1 MGKIAAILPN
11 EYLEHLTRKLVE
23 EKGLEN
29 IEVHLGDLY
38 QALTIVDNLNDI
50 DVIVSRGGTADLLK
64 KNTGIP
70 VVYIRV
76 HLADI
81 LKLISSTLHMKKKI
95 LFAGFDK
102 IFEDAG
108 TLKTLETFIGTRI
121 KQLNLYGLKSLPDEF
136 KEYVVIADTVNY
148 EIATK
153 NGLEAYLIESGEEA
167 IMEAINNALQIQE
180 YVNFEK
186 KKREEILNIVN
197 SVDFGMIYVSPKEN
211 VISNETADKY
221 LGDLKKN
228 FFERIRNQKSYEEVF
243 TQGNEKYYVDLK
255 SLNEGSKIIT
265 IRKAIELE
273 KAERYIRKNL
283 RAKGFVAK
291 HTFEDIIGKSET
303 LKRVIIKA
311 KSFAQSDANVM
322 LFGESGSG
330 KELFAQSIHNA
341 SARRENPFVAINC
354 ASLPKD
360 LLESELFGYVRGAFT
375 GANKEKIGLF
385 ELAHK
390 GTLFLDEIDQIP
402 FELQGKLLRAI
413 EEKEIL
419 KVGGNSLVPVD
430 TRIISATNVDP
441 GILIRNKKLRL
452 DLYSR
457 LSVLPLRIP
466 SLRERREDISE
477 LLEYFMKI
485 FENKYSIKIP
495 KLDESKIQKL
505 MEYTWPGNVRELQNF
520 VERIT
525 ILKDTRSFE
534 EAFNEFE
541 FFAES
546 NNSSVNHSEPILRE
560 IENQLILILLNK
572 GNFTKSEI
580 AKLLG
585 VSRTYLWRKLKELN
599 LEY

>member
-11 EYLEHLTRKLVE
+11 EYLEHLTRKLIE
-23 EKGLEN
+23 AKGLKN

-38 QALTIVDNLNDI
+38 QALNIVDTSNDI
-50 DVIVSRGGTADLLK
+50 DVIISRGGTADLLK
-64 KNTGIP
+64 MSTGIP

-81 LKLISSTLHMKKKI
+81 LKLISSALHMKKKI

-108 TLKTLETFIGTRI
+108 TLKTLETLIGAHI
-121 KQLNLYGLKSLPDEF
+121 EQLNLYGLKSLPEEF
-136 KEYVVIADTVNY
+136 KEYIVIADTVNF

-197 SVDFGMIYVSPKEN
+197 SVDFGMIYVSPEEN
-211 VISNETADKY
+211 VISNETANKY
-221 LGDLKKN
+221 LGNLKRTLL
-228 FFERIRNQKSYEEVF
+228 ERIRNQKSYEEVF
-243 TQGNEKYYVDLK
+243 SQGNEKYYVDLK
-255 SLNEGSKIIT
+255 SLNEGRKIIT
-265 IRKAIELE
+265 IRKATELE

-291 HTFEDIIGKSET
+291 HTFDDIIGKSEI

-311 KSFAQSDANVM
+311 KSFAKSDANVM

-341 SARRENPFVAINC
+341 SPRRGNPFVAINC
-354 ASLPKD
+354 ATLPKD
-360 LLESELFGYVRGAFT
+360 LLESELFGYVEGAFT
-375 GANKEKIGLF
+375 GAKKEKMGLF

-419 KVGGNSLVPVD
+419 KVGGSSLVPVD
-430 TRIISATNVDP
+430 TRIISATNIDP
-441 GILIRNKKLRL
+441 EILIRNNKLRL

-466 SLRERREDISE
+466 PLRERREDISE
-477 LLEYFMKI
+477 LLEYFIRI
-485 FENKYSIKIP
+485 FGQKYHVETP
-495 KLDESKIQKL
+495 KLDVKKIEKL
-505 MEYTWPGNVRELQNF
+505 MNYSWPGNVRELQNF

-525 ILKDTRSFE
+525 ILHGTDSFE
-534 EAFNEFE
+534 EAFSEFE
-541 FFAES
+541 DLLES
-546 NNSSVNHSEPILRE
+546 DHPVINHNEPILKE
-560 IENQLILILLNK
+560 IETQLVQILVKK
-572 GNFTKSEI
+572 GNFTKTEI

-599 LEY
+599 LE

>member
-38 QALTIVDNLNDI
+38 QGLTIVDNSNDI
-50 DVIVSRGGTADLLK
+50 DVIISRGGTADLLK
-64 KNTGIP
+64 KNTNIP

-81 LKLISSTLHMKKKI
+81 LKLISSAFYMKKKI

-108 TLKTLETFIGTRI
+108 TLKTLEMLIGTNI
-121 KQLNLYGLKSLPDEF
+121 KQLNLYGLKSLSEEF
-136 KEYVVIADTVNY
+136 KEYVVIADTVNF
-148 EIATK
+148 EIATE

-197 SVDFGMIYVSPKEN
+197 SVDFGMIYVSPEEN
-211 VISNETADKY
+211 VISNEIANKY
-221 LGDLKKN
+221 LGNLKKN
-228 FFERIRNQKSYEEVF
+228 FLEKIRNQKSYEEVF
-243 TQGNEKYYVDLK
+243 SQGNEKYYVDLK
-255 SLNEGSKIIT
+255 SLNEGRKIIT

-291 HTFEDIIGKSET
+291 HTFEDIIGKSEM

-311 KSFAQSDANVM
+311 KSFAQSDANVI

-341 SARRENPFVAINC
+341 SPRKGNPFVAINC
-354 ASLPKD
+354 ATLPKD
-360 LLESELFGYVRGAFT
+360 LLESELFGYVEGAFT
-375 GANKEKIGLF
+375 GAKKEKMGLF

-419 KVGGNSLVPVD
+419 KVGGSSLVPVD
-430 TRIISATNVDP
+430 TRIISATNIDP
-441 GILIRNKKLRL
+441 EILIRNNKLRL

-457 LSVLPLRIP
+457 LSVLLLRIP
-466 SLRERREDISE
+466 PLRERREDISE
-477 LLEYFMKI
+477 LLGYFIRI
-485 FENKYSIKIP
+485 FEQKYSVKVPKPDEEKIK
-495 KLDESKIQKL
+495 KL
-505 MEYTWPGNVRELQNF
+505 MDYSWPGNVRELQNF

-525 ILKDTRSFE
+525 ILYGTDSFE
-534 EAFNEFE
+534 EAFCEFE
-541 FFAES
+541 DLLES
-546 NNSSVNHSEPILRE
+546 DHLAINHNEPILKE
-560 IENQLILILLNK
+560 IEAQLVQILIKK
-572 GNFTKSEI
+572 GNFTKTEI

-585 VSRTYLWRKLKELN
+585 VSRTYLWRKLKELG
-599 LEY
+599 LE